1 VSAETLAAQAA
12 ALTCLAGLAVGR
24 PALPAAYITISGH
37 SPREVSVQLS
47 TPAAVEA
54 WREAL
59 GGDPERLVVD
69 RIGDQ
74 PSLEFTATAYG
85 IRFSVYAT
93 YTPAHVLA
101 GDAA

>member
-1 VSAETLAAQAA
+1 MSAETLATQAA

-24 PALPAAYITISGH
+24 PNLPAAYITVSGH
-37 SPREVSVQLS
+37 TPGEVSVQ
-47 TPAAVEA
+47 PAGPSAVEA

-59 GGDPERLVVD
+59 GVDPEQLVAD

-85 IRFSVYAT
+85 IKFSVYTT
-93 YTPAHVLA
+93 YTPARVPA
-101 GDAA
+101 EGAS